1 MLRYV
6 STYNHK
12 PMSMHVY
19 TSSYCRSEYTRL
31 VCQYVEDTK
40 SRGHTT
46 KPRTQTVNST
56 LTLPCDERYV
66 LPKVYNIARLLSIS
80 IYVAAATY

>member
-1 MLRYV
+1 MSIHAYV
-6 STYNHK
+6 S
-12 PMSMHVY
+12 
-19 TSSYCRSEYTRL
+19 SYRRSEYTRP

-40 SRGHTT
+40 SRGHTM

-56 LTLPCDERYV
+56 LTLPCDERCV

-80 IYVAAATY
+80 IYVAATTH